1 MGSMRRF
8 IGGRYLIHMQR
19 SVQNL
24 SVPKNH
30 FHHMRIAMITST
42 AFNIVIKIKDVHRR
56 VFQSKN

>member
-8 IGGRYLIHMQR
+8 IGGRYLIHMQG

-24 SVPKNH
+24 SVPRNH
-30 FHHMRIAMITST
+30 FDHMRIAMITSA